1 VDVREEEESGG
12 VPKWVG
18 VPETDSE
25 MGKRGKKRHKVLKS
39 QGGER
44 LESGNKRAIDL
55 HKVGRGSRSY
65 TIRTN
70 WYVGRKGPTYW
81 EERVVPTCL

>member
-1 VDVREEEESGG
+1 
-12 VPKWVG
+12 
-18 VPETDSE
+18 
-25 MGKRGKKRHKVLKS
+25 MLKS